1 MACTRARRI
10 ILWHGDDRNTFL
22 FQREMI
28 RAAFV
33 ALAISVVAIVVGL
46 PLLIYV
52 LLTGKVDPLYRT
64 GVGAVIRIARIAGLR
79 TRVEGLENIPQGT
92 CLFAA
97 NHTSNA
103 DAAAIVG
110 SIPRRIAI
118 LAKKSLFAIPIVGT
132 AFRLAQFVP
141 VDRAHPERAAA
152 SIDVAAER
160 MKRGVSFLIYPE
172 GTRSPD
178 GRLLPFRR
186 GAFVLAIKAGVPVVP
201 VACSG
206 AHRVIPKK
214 SYRITPGDVVVRFCP
229 AVNAAEYSL
238 DRRNELAGRVHAV
251 IAAALPPDQ
260 QPATAATRPS
270 SSGREEDRGP
280 KMEKVLSCRACGKA
294 FKVTNDPTKPFPTQ
308 HKVEQNAT
316 CPLCGGTNTILW
328 PQASF
333 LLVLPVD
340 KESSRG

>member
-1 MACTRARRI
+1 
-10 ILWHGDDRNTFL
+10 
-22 FQREMI
+22 MI

-33 ALAISVVAIVVGL
+33 AVSIAIVAIVVGL
-46 PLLIYV
+46 PFLVYV
-52 LLTGKVDPLYRT
+52 LLTGNVDPLYRA
-64 GVGAVIRIARIAGLR
+64 GAASVVWIARVAGLR
-79 TRVEGLENIPQGT
+79 TRVEGLENIPPGT

-103 DAAAIVG
+103 DAPAIVG

-141 VDRAHPERAAA
+141 VDRAKPERAAA
-152 SIDVAAER
+152 SIDVAVER

-186 GAFVLAIKAGVPVVP
+186 GAFVLAIKAGVHVVP

-229 AVNAAEYSL
+229 AVDAAEYSL
-238 DRRNELAGRVHAV
+238 DRRNELAERVHAA

-260 QPATAATRPS
+260 QPATAPS
-270 SSGREEDRGP
+270 
-280 KMEKVLSCRACGKA
+280 
-294 FKVTNDPTKPFPTQ
+294 
-308 HKVEQNAT
+308 NAS
-316 CPLCGGTNTILW
+316 LK
-328 PQASF
+328 S
-333 LLVLPVD
+333 LP
-340 KESSRG
+340 GN

>member
-1 MACTRARRI
+1 
-10 ILWHGDDRNTFL
+10 
-22 FQREMI
+22 MI

-33 ALAISVVAIVVGL
+33 ALSITIVAIVVGL
-46 PLLIYV
+46 PLLVYV
-52 LLTGKVDPLYRT
+52 LLTGNVDPLYRA
-64 GVGAVIRIARIAGLR
+64 GVASVVWIARIAGLH
-79 TRVEGLENIPQGT
+79 TRVEGLENIPPGT

-103 DAAAIVG
+103 DAPAIVG
-110 SIPRRIAI
+110 AIPRRIAI
-118 LAKKSLFAIPIVGT
+118 LAKRSLFAIPIVGP

-141 VDRAHPERAAA
+141 VDRNNPERAAA
-152 SIDVAAER
+152 SIEVAVER

-186 GAFVLAIKAGVPVVP
+186 GAFVLAIKAGAHVVP

-214 SYRITPGDVVVRFCP
+214 SYRITPGDVVVKFCP

-238 DRRNELAGRVHAV
+238 DRRSELAERVHAA

-260 QPATAATRPS
+260 QPATPAGIPQPS
-270 SSGREEDRGP
+270 
-280 KMEKVLSCRACGKA
+280 
-294 FKVTNDPTKPFPTQ
+294 
-308 HKVEQNAT
+308 
-316 CPLCGGTNTILW
+316 
-328 PQASF
+328 
-333 LLVLPVD
+333 
-340 KESSRG
+340 

>member
-1 MACTRARRI
+1 
-10 ILWHGDDRNTFL
+10 
-22 FQREMI
+22 MI

-33 ALAISVVAIVVGL
+33 ALGISLVAVVVGL
-46 PLLIYV
+46 PLLAYV
-52 LLTGKVDPLYRT
+52 LVTGNVDPLYRA
-64 GVGAVIRIARIAGLR
+64 GVSSVVWIARIAGLR
-79 TRVEGLENIPQGT
+79 TRVEGLENIPPGT

-103 DAAAIVG
+103 DAPAIVG
-110 SIPRRIAI
+110 AIPRRIAI

-238 DRRNELAGRVHAV
+238 DQRNELAERVHAA

-260 QPATAATRPS
+260 QPVSAGAA
-270 SSGREEDRGP
+270 
-280 KMEKVLSCRACGKA
+280 RAS
-294 FKVTNDPTKPFPTQ
+294 TI
-308 HKVEQNAT
+308 
-316 CPLCGGTNTILW
+316 GG
-328 PQASF
+328 
-333 LLVLPVD
+333 
-340 KESSRG
+340 G

>member
-1 MACTRARRI
+1 
-10 ILWHGDDRNTFL
+10 
-22 FQREMI
+22 MI
-28 RAAFV
+28 RSAFV
-33 ALAISVVAIVVGL
+33 ALSLAIVTIVVGL
-46 PLLIYV
+46 PLLLYV
-52 LLTGKVDPLYRT
+52 ALTGRIDVLYHT
-64 GVGAVIRIARIAGLR
+64 GVGAVVWICRAAGLR
-79 TRVEGLENIPQGT
+79 TRVEGLDNIPSRT

-103 DAAAIVG
+103 DAPAIVG

-152 SIDVAAER
+152 SIDVAAEK
-160 MKRGVSFLIYPE
+160 MKAGMSFLIYPE

-206 AHRVIPKK
+206 AHRVVAKK
-214 SYRITPGDVVVRFCP
+214 SFRIRPGEVVVRFCP
-229 AVNAAEYSL
+229 PIEAAQYPME
-238 DRRNELAGRVHAV
+238 RRNELAQRVHDA

-260 QPATAATRPS
+260 QPTAALP
-270 SSGREEDRGP
+270 
-280 KMEKVLSCRACGKA
+280 
-294 FKVTNDPTKPFPTQ
+294 
-308 HKVEQNAT
+308 
-316 CPLCGGTNTILW
+316 NT
-328 PQASF
+328 A
-333 LLVLPVD
+333 
-340 KESSRG
+340 